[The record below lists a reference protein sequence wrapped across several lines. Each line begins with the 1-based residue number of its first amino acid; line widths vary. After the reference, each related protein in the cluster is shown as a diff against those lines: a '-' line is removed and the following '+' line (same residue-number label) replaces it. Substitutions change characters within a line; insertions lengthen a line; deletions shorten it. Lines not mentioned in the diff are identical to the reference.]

1 LLSVARIHRARD
13 DADEWIQMLFYLSQ
27 AIVGWAEGTEYAPYV
42 SFLRLF
48 RYITL
53 RSAGAAV
60 TAFLLSLWLGPKVI
74 AWLKRLKFGQEYKD
88 LADQAGAFETR
99 VLSKKGT
106 PTMGGILIVL
116 VLNLTAIMWAQ
127 MNPLLELTLLAV
139 LVFTGLGFYDDYA
152 KIIKQQGGGAPAY
165 TKLWVQFVVAGFVA
179 LYLWKLPQDSW
190 VRFAET
196 EKWVPYNLV
205 TTLMLPFYKY
215 PIHCGAV
222 IGLIVVMLTI
232 VGSSNA
238 VNLTDGL
245 DGLAIG
251 CSIITAIVFL
261 VLTYL
266 ASNVNYA
273 TYLQI
278 PYVAGA
284 GELTVFCAALIGA
297 GLGFL
302 WFNCHPAQVFMGD
315 TGSLALGGG
324 LGLIAILIHQP
335 FVLVIAGGVFVM
347 EAGSVIIQ
355 KGWFKFTRKRFGEG
369 RRFFLMAPIH
379 HHFEKKGWYE
389 SQVVTRFYILC
400 VLFAVIALSTLKIR

>member
-1 LLSVARIHRARD
+1 
-13 DADEWIQMLFYLSQ
+13 MLFYLSQ
-27 AIVGWAEGTEYAPYV
+27 AIMGWAEGTEWAPYV
-42 SFLRLF
+42 SWLRLF
-48 RYITL
+48 RYITF
-53 RSAGAAV
+53 RSAGAAI
-60 TAFLLSLWLGPKVI
+60 TALLLSLWLGPKVI
-74 AWLKRLKFGQEYKD
+74 AWLKRLKFGQEYVD
-88 LADQAGAFETR
+88 LADQAGDFKTR

-116 VLNLTAIMWAQ
+116 VLNITAILWAQ
-127 MNPLLELTLLAV
+127 MNPLLELTLLTV
-139 LVFTGLGFYDDYA
+139 LVLTGLGFYDDYA
-152 KIIKQQGGGAPAY
+152 KIIKQQGGGAPPHV
-165 TKLWVQFVVAGFVA
+165 KLWVQFGVAIFVA
-179 LYLWKLPQDSW
+179 VYLWKLPMVSW
-190 VRFAET
+190 LRFPELSGAMQN
-196 EKWVPYNLV
+196 NLV
-205 TTLMLPFYKY
+205 STVMLPFYKY
-215 PIHCGAV
+215 PVQCGA
-222 IGLIVVMLTI
+222 ILGLALVVMTI

-251 CSIITAIVFL
+251 CTIITSIVFL

-266 ASNVNYA
+266 ASNFNYA

-278 PYVAGA
+278 PFVPGA

-297 GLGFL
+297 GMGFL

-315 TGSLALGGG
+315 TGSLAIGGG

-335 FVLVIAGGVFVM
+335 FVLLIAGGVFVM

-355 KGWFKFTRKRFGEG
+355 KGWFKFTRKRYGEG

-400 VLFAVIALSTLKIR
+400 VLFAVLAMSTLKIR